1 MIVNKVFM
9 FLLYFSM
16 NILLIGQFILQL
28 DYIDICF
35 VVWFRILCYIV
46 LQICL
51 VIMCNVELQIEC
63 FIEKVV
69 KFLVQDVFLFSVM
82 VKCCIIG
89 KVVWDVVVGDFKKKF
104 IVVQIFS
111 SNLVF
116 VEFLLFNI
124 FI

>member
-1 MIVNKVFM
+1 MIVNKVFI

-35 VVWFRILCYIV
+35 VVQFRILCYIV

-51 VIMCNVELQIEC
+51 VIMCSVELQIEC
-63 FIEKVV
+63 FVEKVV

>member
-1 MIVNKVFM
+1 MIVNKVFI

-46 LQICL
+46 LQIRL

-63 FIEKVV
+63 FVEKVV

-89 KVVWDVVVGDFKKKF
+89 IVVWDVVVGDFKKKF

>member
-1 MIVNKVFM
+1 MIVNKVFI

>member
-1 MIVNKVFM
+1 MIVNKVFI

-63 FIEKVV
+63 FVEKVV
-69 KFLVQDVFLFSVM
+69 KFLVQDVLLFSVM

>member
-1 MIVNKVFM
+1 MIVNKVFI

-63 FIEKVV
+63 FVEKVV

>member
-63 FIEKVV
+63 FVEKVV

>member
-1 MIVNKVFM
+1 MIVNKVFI

-63 FIEKVV
+63 FVEKVV

-104 IVVQIFS
+104 IVVQIFG

>member
-1 MIVNKVFM
+1 MIVNKVFI

-51 VIMCNVELQIEC
+51 VNMCNVELQIEC
-63 FIEKVV
+63 FVEKVV

>member
-1 MIVNKVFM
+1 MIVNKVFI

-35 VVWFRILCYIV
+35 VVWSMILCYIV

-63 FIEKVV
+63 FVEKVV

>member
-1 MIVNKVFM
+1 MIVNKVFI

-63 FIEKVV
+63 FVEKVV
-69 KFLVQDVFLFSVM
+69 RFLVQDVFLFSVM

>member
-1 MIVNKVFM
+1 MIVNKVFI

-28 DYIDICF
+28 DYIDIFF

-63 FIEKVV
+63 FVEKVV

>member
-1 MIVNKVFM
+1 MIVNKVFI

-69 KFLVQDVFLFSVM
+69 KFLVEDVFLFSVM

-104 IVVQIFS
+104 IVVQIFG